1 MQQKQKLLVLV
12 GPTAI
17 GKTELSLS
25 LAKRFNCEII
35 SGDSMQVY
43 RGMNIGTA
51 KLPMTERAYVP
62 HHLLDICDPDDS
74 FTVSDFQTRVR
85 NAIGDIASRGR
96 LPFIVGGTGL
106 YIESVCYHYEFSEAV
121 HDEAY
126 RLQLQQ
132 LAAERGNQH
141 VHQLLARIDPVTA
154 KKLHANDLRR
164 VIRALEVFHMT
175 GQTQSEASRQH
186 PKTSPYQLC
195 LLGLTMDRSKLY
207 QRIERRVDEMM
218 ESGLLDEVKGLLAQG
233 YDESLTSM
241 QALGY
246 KELIAYI
253 KGEYSFEEAV
263 YRVKRDTRRYA
274 KRQLSWFRHMQDLI
288 WIDVTLRENFSA
300 HEQTISG
307 IISEKLQITE

>member
-154 KKLHANDLRR
+154 NKLHANDLRR

-288 WIDVTLRENFSA
+288 WIDVTSRENFSA